1 MKVGAE
7 RRSSLICGSGLCW
20 CRELLTEEWSG
31 MGSTDKGGRT
41 RVMLHEH
48 GGGSFQI
55 HHKNI
60 NLKLERWVN
69 DSNRLTVGS
78 YL

>member
-7 RRSSLICGSGLCW
+7 WRSSLLWGSGLCW
-20 CRELLTEEWSG
+20 CRGLLTEEWPG

-41 RVMLHEH
+41 RVLLHGH
-48 GGGSFQI
+48 GGVSFQI

-60 NLKLERWVN
+60 NLGLERWVN
-69 DSNRLTVGS
+69 DSNRLTVGR